1 MTPPTVIAGVA
12 KRSRTSCLR
21 PSGSLRYARNDGP
34 THETGSPLNNAA
46 SPDRRL
52 ALLGILWATG
62 LAASGYAPF
71 DRATWWMEIAPV
83 LIAFP
88 VLVATRRRMPLTSLA
103 LGSIAV
109 HGLVL
114 MLGGA
119 YSYARVPV
127 GFAVQDW
134 LHLARNPYDRFGH
147 LMQGFVPAIVLREV
161 LIRKRAIASKRLLT
175 LVVLAFCLAISALY
189 ELIEFA
195 AAVALGQGADAFL
208 GTQGDPWDTQWDML
222 MCLVGATLALLL
234 LGRVHDRLLAKG
246 A

>member
-1 MTPPTVIAGVA
+1 MTST
-12 KRSRTSCLR
+12 
-21 PSGSLRYARNDGP
+21 
-34 THETGSPLNNAA
+34 
-46 SPDRRL
+46 DRRL
-52 ALLGILWATG
+52 PILAILWSIG
-62 LAASGYAPF
+62 LVASGWAPA

-88 VLVATRRRMPLTSLA
+88 ILVALRRSFAFTTLA
-103 LGSIAV
+103 LVLIAL

-119 YSYARVPV
+119 YTYARVPI

-147 LMQGFVPAIVLREV
+147 LMQGFVPAIVLREILV
-161 LIRKRAIASKRLLT
+161 RTGSIASRRLLT
-175 LVVLAFCLAISALY
+175 ITVLAYCLSVSALY
-189 ELIEFA
+189 ELIEFG

-222 MCLVGATLALLL
+222 MCLVGAILALLL
-234 LGRVHDRLLAKG
+234 LSRVHDRQIAGLRS
-246 A
+246 